1 MDDFTKLMEEAL
13 ADPEV
18 RCAYKENGLRRKL
31 AGEFDGA
38 RKLRGLSVR
47 GLAKTIGTSAS
58 QVQRLLHH
66 EVGGS
71 LTLST
76 IIRAADAL
84 GLSVGMW
91 TRPET
96 YGTTPTVHFGTDWT
110 SAIGGEVR
118 EQECRTPDEVAMTAH
133 KTGGSDGRRRD
144 GGAEEMAIVA
154 RARLVV
160 AEICAETAAVADARI
175 RKARKIADELRRLA
189 DSSREL
195 QNGYRAVPD
204 GMPFTKLRRL
214 KSLRSIV
221 HADDMMRDALG
232 PFLREHG
239 ALVEDEVRKTLADFR
254 TWADENANRLAAEC
268 EDFEKTYLE
277 SLRANRAELNELAQ
291 DWASVDA
298 DGQIG

>member
-110 SAIGGEVR
+110 SAI
-118 EQECRTPDEVAMTAH
+118 
-133 KTGGSDGRRRD
+133 

>member
-110 SAIGGEVR
+110 SAIGG
-118 EQECRTPDEVAMTAH
+118 
-133 KTGGSDGRRRD
+133 RD

>member
-1 MDDFTKLMEEAL
+1 
-13 ADPEV
+13 
-18 RCAYKENGLRRKL
+18 
-31 AGEFDGA
+31 
-38 RKLRGLSVR
+38 
-47 GLAKTIGTSAS
+47 
-58 QVQRLLHH
+58 
-66 EVGGS
+66 
-71 LTLST
+71 
-76 IIRAADAL
+76 
-84 GLSVGMW
+84 
-91 TRPET
+91 
-96 YGTTPTVHFGTDWT
+96 
-110 SAIGGEVR
+110 
-118 EQECRTPDEVAMTAH
+118 MTAH

>member
-96 YGTTPTVHFGTDWT
+96 YGTTPTVHF
-110 SAIGGEVR
+110 
-118 EQECRTPDEVAMTAH
+118 
-133 KTGGSDGRRRD
+133 
-144 GGAEEMAIVA
+144 EEMVIVA

-268 EDFEKTYLE
+268 EDFEKTYLG

-291 DWASVDA
+291 DWASVLISPD
-298 DGQIG
+298 D

>member
-96 YGTTPTVHFGTDWT
+96 YGTTPT
-110 SAIGGEVR
+110 
-118 EQECRTPDEVAMTAH
+118 
-133 KTGGSDGRRRD
+133 GSDGRRRD

-268 EDFEKTYLE
+268 EAFEKTYLG

-291 DWASVDA
+291 DWASVLISPD
-298 DGQIG
+298 D